1 VSNRKETAVPDT
13 APTPPT
19 TGTFESLDPGR
30 GTVVGTFPVHDA
42 EQVAAAVDRARIA
55 QSWWWEL
62 GWAKRR
68 ERLLAWRR
76 DIRAHMDE
84 VADLVHRETGKP
96 VWDAESVDVITTL
109 IHLDWAAKNAE
120 RVLQP
125 RRVSPGLF
133 VHLRAELS
141 YEPHGVVG
149 VIGPWNYPLF
159 TPMGSISYALAA
171 GNAVVFKPSEFT
183 PATGVWLA
191 ESFARV
197 VPEQPVLQTMTG
209 YGPTGQ
215 ALIEAGVDKVSFT
228 GSTKVARTIGA
239 LCGER
244 LIPYSPEA
252 GGKDAVIVD
261 QDADLGRAV
270 RGALWGALMNS
281 GQSCAGV
288 ERVFVHQKVYDE
300 FLERLLD
307 ADRDIRSGTGGAAR
321 YGPITRPAQFDL
333 IKRHY
338 DEALAH
344 GARLRFGGD
353 SSFHRPYID
362 PVVFTDAP
370 DDSVI
375 MAEET
380 FGPLLVLQKV
390 RDRDEAVD
398 ESNAHDFGLGAA
410 VYSRRHGPEIARRLR
425 SGMVSINAVLVQGA
439 VPALPWGGLG
449 HSGYGRIHGEEG
461 LRSFARSKSIVH
473 PLFGLP
479 APLDVYSFEAGEGI
493 KEAFRRLSGVLFR

>member
-1 VSNRKETAVPDT
+1 VADA
-13 APTPPT
+13 APTPPA
-19 TGTFESLDPGR
+19 TGTFESFDPGR
-30 GTVVGTFPVHDA
+30 GPVIDTFPVHDA
-42 EQVAAAVDRARIA
+42 DHIATVVDQARIA
-55 QSWWWEL
+55 QSWWWDL
-62 GWAKRR
+62 GWRERR
-68 ERLLAWRR
+68 ERLLAWRS
-76 DIRAHMDE
+76 DIRAHMGE
-84 VADLVHRETGKP
+84 IAELVHRETGKP
-96 VWDAESVDVITTL
+96 LWDAESVDVITTL

-133 VHLRAELS
+133 VHLRAEIS
-141 YEPHGVVG
+141 YEPHGVVA

-197 VPEQPVLQTMTG
+197 VPEQPVLQTVTG
-209 YGPTGQ
+209 FGPTGQ

-239 LCGER
+239 ICGDR

-261 QDADLGRAV
+261 HDADLNRAV
-270 RGALWGALMNS
+270 RGALWGALMNG

-288 ERVFVHQKVYDE
+288 ERVFVHQDVYEPFVD
-300 FLERLLD
+300 RLVAAAQD
-307 ADRDIRSGTGGAAR
+307 VTAGTGGRAR

-333 IKRHY
+333 VRRHFE
-338 DEALAH
+338 EALAH

-353 SSFHRPYID
+353 ASFRRPYID
-362 PVVFTDAP
+362 PVIFTDAP

-375 MAEET
+375 MSEET
-380 FGPLLVLQKV
+380 FGPLIVVQKV
-390 RDRDEAVD
+390 RDRDEAID
-398 ESNAHDFGLGAA
+398 ESNAHDYGLGAA
-410 VYSRRHGPEIARRLR
+410 VYSRRHGPAIARRLR
-425 SGMVSINAVLVQGA
+425 TGMVSINAVLVQGA

-461 LRSFARSKSIVH
+461 LRSFARSKSVVH

-479 APLDVYSFEAGEGI
+479 APLDVYSFEVSPFVQD
-493 KEAFRRLSGVLFR
+493 AFRKVTAVLFR

>member
-1 VSNRKETAVPDT
+1 VSDLT
-13 APTPPT
+13 PTPPT

-42 EQVAAAVDRARIA
+42 DEVGAAVDRARIA
-55 QSWWWEL
+55 QSWWWAL
-62 GWAKRR
+62 GWKGRR
-68 ERLLAWRR
+68 ERLLAWRS
-76 DIRAHMDE
+76 DIRRHMDE
-84 VADLVHRETGKP
+84 ITDLVHRETGKP
-96 VWDAESVDVITTL
+96 RWDAEAVDVITTL
-109 IHLDWAAKNAE
+109 LHLDWAAKNAE

-125 RRVSPGLF
+125 RRVSPGIF
-133 VHLRAELS
+133 VHLRAEIS

-183 PATGVWLA
+183 PATGTWLA

-197 VPEQPVLQTMTG
+197 VPEQPVLQTVTG

-215 ALIEAGVDKVSFT
+215 AMIEAGVDKVSFT

-261 QDADLGRAV
+261 YDADLTRAV
-270 RGALWGALMNS
+270 RGALWGALMNG

-288 ERVFVHQKVYDE
+288 ERVFVHADVYEE
-300 FLERLLD
+300 FMDRLLV
-307 ADRDIRSGTGGAAR
+307 AVRDIRAGTESEDAL
-321 YGPITRPAQFDL
+321 YGPVTRPAQYDL
-333 IKRHY
+333 VRRHFE
-338 DEALAH
+338 EAMAH
-344 GARLRFGGD
+344 GARLRFGGEE
-353 SSFHRPYID
+353 SFHRPYID

-380 FGPLLVLQKV
+380 FGPLLVVQKV
-390 RDRDEAVD
+390 RDRDEAID
-398 ESNAHDFGLGAA
+398 ESNAHDYGLGAA
-410 VYSRRHGPEIARRLR
+410 VYSRKHGPEIARRLR
-425 SGMVSINAVLVQGA
+425 TGMVSINAVLVQGA

-461 LRSFARSKSIVH
+461 LRSFGRSKSIVH
-473 PLFGLP
+473 PIFGLP
-479 APLDVYSFEAGEGI
+479 APLDVYSFEVSPAV
-493 KEAFRRLSGVLFR
+493 KEAFRKVSAVLFR